1 MGLNTVERELIAGIL
16 REHFPA
22 IRSAQ
27 LKEAIESNG
36 SIVEVPIG
44 ATMMEMGSVIKSIPM
59 LISGS
64 IKILRED
71 DEGNEILIYYLQGG
85 ETCAMS
91 LTCCMANETSKIKA
105 VATEDVKMIRV
116 PVRFMEEWMAYPD
129 WRNFVMGTYRQRFE
143 ELLDSFDSIAFNKMD
158 ERLIEFLK
166 TRSQLNNSDTVE
178 MSHQEIATDLHTSRE
193 VVSRLLKSMEK
204 RGMIELGR
212 NKVKVLDFSL
222 A

>member
-1 MGLNTVERELIAGIL
+1 MEQDRIREVLNTR
-16 REHFPA
+16 FPA
-22 IRSAQ
+22 IRTLE
-27 LKEAIESNG
+27 LKDA
-36 SIVEVPIG
+36 IVEHGSLIEVSSG
-44 ATMMEMGSVIKSIPM
+44 APMMEIGSVIKSILM

-64 IKILRED
+64 VKILRED
-71 DEGNEILIYYLQGG
+71 DDGNEILIYYLQTG

-105 VATEDVKMIRV
+105 VATEDVQMIRI
-116 PVRFMEEWMAYPD
+116 PVRFMEEWMAFPD

-143 ELLDSFDSIAFNKMD
+143 ELLNSFDSVAFSKMD

-166 TRSQLNNSDTVE
+166 TRGELKNTDTIE

-193 VVSRLLKSMEK
+193 VVSRLLKQMEK

-212 NKVKVLDFSL
+212 NKVKILDLMLS
-222 A
+222 

>member
-1 MGLNTVERELIAGIL
+1 MVEQELIAGIL
-16 REHFPA
+16 REHFPI
-22 IRSAQ
+22 IRSTQ
-27 LKEAIESNG
+27 LKESIVSNG
-36 SIVEVPIG
+36 SIVEVPSG

-116 PVRFMEEWMAYPD
+116 PVRFMEEWMAYAD

-166 TRSQLNNSDTVE
+166 TRSQLKNSDTVE